1 MKKTAKDNVNVAN
14 PVPVT
19 AQNIDGSMP
28 INDLTSKVIYLLGQS
43 ERHTE
48 QLNTLNDTTRDLH
61 NDITDLDHRLN
72 GRIDRVL
79 DKVDTNFKW
88 TVGTLIM
95 PIITMVM
102 TIIVNLLIT
111 KK

>member
-28 INDLTSKVIYLLGQS
+28 VNDLTSKVIYL
-43 ERHTE
+43 
-48 QLNTLNDTTRDLH
+48 
-61 NDITDLDHRLN
+61 LN

-95 PIITMVM
+95 PIITMVI

>member
-1 MKKTAKDNVNVAN
+1 M
-14 PVPVT
+14 
-19 AQNIDGSMP
+19 
-28 INDLTSKVIYLLGQS
+28 
-43 ERHTE
+43 
-48 QLNTLNDTTRDLH
+48 NTLNDTTRDLH
-61 NDITDLDHRLN
+61 NDITDLDYRLN

-95 PIITMVM
+95 PIITMVI